1 MKLNKR
7 HKFAFVFDMSKV
19 INVHDKEFSLFISE
33 LQIKQEV
40 KRIADQLSL
49 DVAGRKP
56 LFLCVLNGG
65 FMFAADLFKHISEP
79 CEISF
84 VKFASYEGISSTGS
98 VKELIGLNES
108 IEGRLVIVIE
118 DIVDTG
124 RTMQMMRN
132 RLFELGAKDVKIVS
146 LLLKPE
152 ALEVDISVQYV
163 AFEIAKDFVVGYGLD
178 YDGLGRNYADI
189 YKLKE

>member
-19 INVHDKEFSLFISE
+19 IKVHDKEFSLFISE

-40 KRIADQLSL
+40 KRIANQLSL
-49 DVAGRKP
+49 DVAGHKP

-84 VKFASYEGISSTGS
+84 VKFASYEGTISTGR

>member
-7 HKFAFVFDMSKV
+7 HKFAFVFHMSKV
-19 INVHDKEFSLFISE
+19 IKVHDKEFSLFISE

-40 KRIADQLSL
+40 KRIADQLSF
-49 DVAGRKP
+49 DIAGRKP

-84 VKFASYEGISSTGS
+84 VKFASYEGTRSTGR

-108 IEGRLVIVIE
+108 IAGRLVIVIE

-124 RTMQMMRN
+124 RTMQMMRS
-132 RLFELGAKDVKIVS
+132 RLFELGAIDVKIVS
-146 LLLKPE
+146 LLLKPV
-152 ALEVDISVQYV
+152 ALEVDITVQYV

>member
-19 INVHDKEFSLFISE
+19 IKVHDKEFSLFISE

-40 KRIADQLSL
+40 KRIANQLSL
-49 DVAGRKP
+49 DVAGHKP

-65 FMFAADLFKHISEP
+65 FMFAAELFKHISEP

-84 VKFASYEGISSTGS
+84 VKFASYEGTSSTGR

-124 RTMQMMRN
+124 LTMQMMRN